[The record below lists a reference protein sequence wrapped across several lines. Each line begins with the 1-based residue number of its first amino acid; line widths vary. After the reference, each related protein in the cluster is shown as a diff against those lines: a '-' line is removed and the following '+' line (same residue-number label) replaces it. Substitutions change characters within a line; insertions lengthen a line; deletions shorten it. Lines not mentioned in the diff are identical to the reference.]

1 MPQHVSSVKRV
12 RQDIKRR
19 LHNRTLKANLRDAIK
34 AVLKATDKATGE
46 PALTKAVSYIDRMVN
61 KNILHR
67 NNAAHK
73 KARLVT
79 YVNNLP

>member
-1 MPQHVSSVKRV
+1 MPQHVSSEKRV

-19 LHNRTLKANLRDAIK
+19 LHNRTLKTNLRDAIK

-46 PALTKAVSYIDRMVN
+46 AALLTALPYIDRMVS

-73 KARLVT
+73 KSRLVT
-79 YVNNLP
+79 YVNGLP

>member
-19 LHNRTLKANLRDAIK
+19 LHNRTLKTNLRNAIK
-34 AVLKATDKATGE
+34 GVLKCTDKASGE
-46 PALTKAVSYIDRMVN
+46 AALTKAVSYIDRMVA

-73 KARLVT
+73 KSTLVR
-79 YVNNLP
+79 YVNQLG